1 MASIIYVMNVIMNW
15 TPLRSCSVSTA
26 CRYYTNLSNED
37 VMSHIQK
44 YGTFPHNKI
53 KLNFKCLS
61 EYLLFIFIEYS
72 LPIDV

>member
-1 MASIIYVMNVIMNW
+1 
-15 TPLRSCSVSTA
+15 
-26 CRYYTNLSNED
+26 
-37 VMSHIQK
+37 MSHIQK